1 MNLKTRKT
9 VLASIVTTSIF
20 SMAFSG
26 LTAAEQAN
34 YLKLPELSAPTLPSS
49 QAVSKRFIVK
59 FKDNNSLNL
68 NSPLGAT
75 LLEQRAANLELLG
88 SNLEKGGNKVHNKL
102 VRQNALSVELT
113 DSQVAKL
120 RSNANV
126 DYIEE
131 DPERR
136 LMSLNLGEITPWGL
150 APVQALG
157 TLGDQANSGI
167 KVCIID
173 TGYDNGHP
181 DLQTSGVDGQG
192 NVSTGLWSSPGNS
205 HGTHVAGTI
214 AGIANNGDGVV
225 GIFPNQQADIYVY
238 KIFDN
243 NGSWPRASDIITAA
257 QACADNGS
265 KVINMSLGGSGS
277 STTEANAFS
286 SLLSQGVL
294 SIAAA
299 GNDGNT
305 SHSYPASYNDVISVA
320 ATDNNNDHAYFSQ
333 RTNQVELS
341 GPGVAVRSTVI
352 RGDGRGADLVVNG
365 TSYADQHVLP
375 HLRYIS
381 SGGSYVPSPADG
393 SVTGNLFHC
402 DTQSGSADCSGANNN
417 ICLVERTADE
427 SSGVYP
433 EIDAISAC
441 ANAGGI
447 GAIVYSTS
455 SLPGLQSNYVLDQSN
470 AYSMPSVSVDRA
482 TGLALAAQAGQST
495 TVTTQSGGNY
505 EYYNGTSM
513 ATPHVVGAAALV
525 WSYHQSC
532 SATEIRSAL
541 RATALDLHTS
551 GRDNYTGY
559 GLVQAQAAVD
569 YLNTNGCSGS
579 GNGGGNGEVTSIT
592 ETDLSARRRNWL
604 YYTIDVPAGATK
616 ITATLNGGSG
626 DADLYLNLGS
636 DPSTSN
642 YDCISESYSNQE
654 SCEINAP
661 ASGTWHI
668 GIRAYRTFSGVTLN
682 VDVTE

>member
-9 VLASIVTTSIF
+9 VLASIVTTSIL
-20 SMAFSG
+20 SMAYSG
-26 LTAAEQAN
+26 LAAAEQTN
-34 YLKLPELSAPTLPSS
+34 YLKLPELADPQVSSS
-49 QAVSKRFIVK
+49 QTVSNRFIVK
-59 FKDNNSLNL
+59 FKDNGPLNL
-68 NSPLGAT
+68 NSPLQAN
-75 LLEQRAANLELLG
+75 LLEQRAAKLELLA
-88 SNLEKGGNKVHNKL
+88 SDLEKSGSKVHNRL

-120 RSNANV
+120 RSSANV
-126 DYIEE
+126 DYIED

-157 TLGDQANSGI
+157 SLGNQASSGI

-192 NVSTGLWSSPGNS
+192 NASTGLWSSPGNS

-238 KIFDN
+238 KIFDD

-277 STTEANAFS
+277 STTESNAFS

-299 GNDGNT
+299 GNDANT
-305 SHSYPASYNDVISVA
+305 SHSYPASYNDVVSVA

-365 TSYADQHVLP
+365 TSYADQHGLP

-381 SGGSYVPSPADG
+381 SVGSYVPSPADG
-393 SVTGNLFHC
+393 SVTGNLFH
-402 DTQSGSADCSGANNN
+402 
-417 ICLVERTADE
+417 
-427 SSGVYP
+427 
-433 EIDAISAC
+433 
-441 ANAGGI
+441 
-447 GAIVYSTS
+447 
-455 SLPGLQSNYVLDQSN
+455 
-470 AYSMPSVSVDRA
+470 
-482 TGLALAAQAGQST
+482 
-495 TVTTQSGGNY
+495 
-505 EYYNGTSM
+505 
-513 ATPHVVGAAALV
+513 
-525 WSYHQSC
+525 
-532 SATEIRSAL
+532 
-541 RATALDLHTS
+541 
-551 GRDNYTGY
+551 
-559 GLVQAQAAVD
+559 
-569 YLNTNGCSGS
+569 
-579 GNGGGNGEVTSIT
+579 
-592 ETDLSARRRNWL
+592 
-604 YYTIDVPAGATK
+604 
-616 ITATLNGGSG
+616 
-626 DADLYLNLGS
+626 
-636 DPSTSN
+636 
-642 YDCISESYSNQE
+642 
-654 SCEINAP
+654 
-661 ASGTWHI
+661 
-668 GIRAYRTFSGVTLN
+668 
-682 VDVTE
+682 